1 MADCMMMLQEHQ
13 YLLRLQFL
21 GFRYSGWQRQP
32 GEKTVEGMLLKTLRF
47 VLPGKKVKL
56 LGAGRTDARVSAQA
70 FAMQLL
76 ISGPPL
82 SSEVVFLQEMN
93 QNLPQDIRLLSVREV
108 PMDFNVIRDATLKT
122 YRYYFT
128 FGDKPHPY
136 CAPLLGYF
144 PGHLDIDTMKN
155 GATLFVGEHDFR
167 TFIGSPGKETRT
179 RRRVA
184 DCHLRQNDD
193 LTASFFPEE
202 SFCLTVVGQGFGR
215 YQVRRMM
222 AALVALGRRT
232 LTVQDLKGTL
242 GAGNPIDLKEIAP
255 ASGLQLIEVQFGLDT

>member
-1 MADCMMMLQEHQ
+1 MMLQKHQ

-47 VLPGKKVKL
+47 VLPGRKVKL
-56 LGAGRTDARVSAQA
+56 LGAGRTDARVSAQG
-70 FAMQLL
+70 FALQLL
-76 ISGPPL
+76 IPGPPL
-82 SSEVVFLQEMN
+82 PSQTGFLQEMN
-93 QNLPQDIRLLSVREV
+93 RNLPQDIRLLSVREV
-108 PMDFNVIRDATLKT
+108 PMDFNVIRDASLKT

-128 FGDKPHPY
+128 FGDKPHPF

-144 PGHLDIDTMKN
+144 PGPLDIETMKN

-167 TFIGSPGKETRT
+167 TFIGSPGTDART
-179 RRRVA
+179 RRRVT
-184 DCHLRQNDD
+184 DCHLKENKD
-193 LTASFFPEE
+193 LTASFFPVE

-222 AALVALGRRT
+222 AALVALGRQT
-232 LTVQDLKGTL
+232 LTEQDLKETL
-242 GAGNPIDLKEIAP
+242 RSGNPIELKEIAP